1 MLPEDQYLM
10 LLFAAAVLALDVA
23 AIVLYRG
30 AKP

>member
-1 MLPEDQYLM
+1 MLPEDQYVMFLIV
-10 LLFAAAVLALDVA
+10 AGVLALDVA